1 MATRLNY
8 LDYLDSLQALTSN
21 ITRRTQTM
29 LSSKLLSNKRFSCML
44 VAKRFSSKV
53 DNSKIGSTPNSST
66 PNGTT
71 PIEASPTCST
81 CTWAFAIGLLG
92 GALGVTY
99 CDSQELQ
106 TQKALNRAERSDLEL
121 MSQRY
126 SQASRE
132 LVDAKTH
139 TLETE
144 YRRSVAQGRVEYL
157 EGYLDQVQKENDLNK
172 KLLRG
177 LKSSIDVG
185 LGLEHDMD
193 KQA

>member
-1 MATRLNY
+1 
-8 LDYLDSLQALTSN
+8 
-21 ITRRTQTM
+21 M
-29 LSSKLLSNKRFSCML
+29 LSSKLVASKRLTSMLFTKRFS
-44 VAKRFSSKV
+44 RKV
-53 DNSKIGSTPNSST
+53 DKSKIGSTPNSST

-106 TQKALNRAERSDLEL
+106 TQKALNRAERSDYEL
-121 MSQRY
+121 AWQQY

-132 LVDAKTH
+132 LVDAKAQ

>member
-1 MATRLNY
+1 
-8 LDYLDSLQALTSN
+8 
-21 ITRRTQTM
+21 M
-29 LSSKLLSNKRFSCML
+29 LSSKLVASKRLTSMLFTKRFS
-44 VAKRFSSKV
+44 RKV
-53 DNSKIGSTPNSST
+53 DKSKIGSTPNSSTPNSST